1 MSESSLKA
9 RALHGSMWTLTG
21 FAASRGLRLVSHLI
35 LAWLLT
41 PQIFGLMALV
51 KVFMQGLELFSDIG
65 IGPSII
71 QNKRG
76 HDPAFLN
83 TAWTIQVIRGFGLW
97 IVTCILAGPFA
108 WWYAQSD
115 PASLQLSS
123 LLPVAAFATV
133 IAGFKSTTLST
144 LNKELRLGKL
154 TLLEL
159 ATQAVSLTV
168 MIGWALVHPTV
179 WAMVAGGLVSTFFQ
193 MVVSHFLVP
202 DHRVRLQWDTECV
215 RELFKFGK
223 WIFLS
228 TAFTFL
234 AINLDKIVL
243 GKILSLSELG
253 IYTIALVFAKAALD
267 VAMRLGG
274 SVMFPVYSKLQ
285 DQPDRLMSVALRA
298 REVVLW
304 VGASVCICFG
314 VGAPLF
320 FETLW
325 DPRYHAAGAI
335 AQWTTIY
342 IWARILLLTMERI
355 PLALGNSRALFF
367 SNIIQTCGI
376 LIAMIG
382 YWLAGLPAFIVGLA
396 VGPVASHIF
405 LLFYVPVRKG
415 EMLQQSARFTILAGL
430 TGVLAVVCT
439 LWLRAIA
446 TPFVWVLA
454 VIFLAL
460 IPLMIAAWV
469 SYRRIWV
476 DYRHKK
482 MLAAVEGGSA
492 TP

>member
-1 MSESSLKA
+1 MSESSLKT

-65 IGPSII
+65 IAPSII

-97 IVTCILAGPFA
+97 IATCILTGPFA

-115 PASLQLSS
+115 PASLQLTV

-133 IAGFKSTTLST
+133 IAGFKSTSLST
-144 LNKELRLGKL
+144 LNKELRLGRL

-179 WAMVAGGLVSTFFQ
+179 WAMVAGGLASTLFN

-202 DHRVRLQWDTECV
+202 DHRVRFQWDTECV

-223 WIFLS
+223 WIFFS

-234 AINLDKIVL
+234 ALNLDKIVL
-243 GKILSLSELG
+243 GKILTLSELG
-253 IYTIALVFAKAALD
+253 LYTIALVFAKAALD

-325 DPRYHAAGAI
+325 DPRYHEAGAI

-342 IWARILLLTMERI
+342 IWARILLHSMDRI

-376 LIAMIG
+376 IPAIAG
-382 YWLAGLPAFIVGLA
+382 YYWAGLPGFIVGLA
-396 VGPVASHIF
+396 AGPTASHLF
-405 LLFYVPVRKG
+405 LIYYLPNHLGK
-415 EMLQQSARFTILAGL
+415 MLWQGARFTILAGL
-430 TGVLAVVCT
+430 TGLAAVGCT
-439 LWLRAIA
+439 FWLRDVS
-446 TPFVWVLA
+446 TPLVWVLA
-454 VIFLAL
+454 VIFFAL
-460 IPLMIAAWV
+460 VPLMLAALV

-476 DYRHKK
+476 DNRHKK
-482 MLAAVEGGSA
+482 MLPAVA
-492 TP
+492 KRFDTP